1 MIMKLT
7 MRILIVLWCLAGALS
22 VQAQGMRPVSG
33 VVVTS
38 KDEAVYGV
46 SVIAASSRGEQRTVT
61 DDEGRFQLDVP
72 AEDVTLRFEGQNI
85 RPEERTIRSNDA
97 TVLRVEIEF
106 QIPPVHQSIVIVAS
120 ALEPG
125 VETHSDEVYKKTL
138 FSRDDQLIETL
149 NAGINAGQHE
159 GGGKSLEIRR
169 FGFNLDHGGVN
180 GGLKV
185 LVDNVQQNQGTQGH
199 GQGYLGALK
208 TLTPEL
214 VDQVQ
219 ILNGPFSAEYGDF
232 SGLGVVHIRL
242 KESLSDTGTVRLQAG
257 RFGSH
262 RTFFAYSP
270 LLKEADAFLAHEGS
284 STDGPFANPL
294 HYRRDN
300 ITANY
305 TRHLDDTQ
313 AIGFKL
319 NFGRNNFFS
328 SGQIPLDLVADG
340 RLSRF
345 GFIDPTD
352 GGRIRMGTAG
362 VLYRKALESGDA
374 FKADAYVSR
383 SLFDLYSNF
392 TLFLNDRQ
400 HGDGI
405 QQHDSRYQEGV
416 NTQYLHPHRI
426 LGSPALLTFGG
437 NFHENQINVGLYPSE
452 RRVPLGVTTQA
463 FAHVTNTAGYVQQGV
478 DFLHGRLHVEGGL
491 RWDYFRFKVDD
502 KIDPARSGV
511 EGSAKAQP
519 KFGVA
524 YQPSSLIP
532 ITASFNYGRGINT
545 QDARGI
551 IQRPDSPRIATTDFY
566 QLGAA
571 WQKGRF
577 SLSSDLFLIDR
588 SNEQVYIPDD
598 GTFELKDPSRSYG
611 YEAKTSI
618 RLTRYVNLSAGL
630 TQVTNSF
637 YRGTAPRVY
646 VDSAPHTVGNAAL
659 TLSGWRGIYSSLR
672 YRHVG
677 NYRLDGLDPAIRA
690 SGLDIVDFALTKPL
704 RPWLDFNLDI
714 DNFSNKAYYE
724 TQNFFESRVAPDAPA
739 IERIHGTLG
748 YPIGITFGVTLH
760 LGTKAR

>member
-1 MIMKLT
+1 MKITL
-7 MRILIVLWCLAGALS
+7 RILIVLGCLGAALPLL
-22 VQAQGMRPVSG
+22 AQDVRPISG

-46 SVIAASSRGEQRTVT
+46 TVIASSNIGEQRTVT
-61 DDEGRFQLDVP
+61 DNDGRFQLDVP
-72 AEDVTLRFEGQNI
+72 SQEVTLRFEGQNI
-85 RPEERTIRSNDA
+85 RPQERTIGLNEA

-106 QIPPVHQSIVIVAS
+106 LIPPIHQSMVIVAS
-120 ALEPG
+120 ALEPS

-214 VDQVQ
+214 VNEVH

-242 KESLSDTGTVRLQAG
+242 KESLADKGTVRFQAG
-257 RFGSH
+257 RFGSY

-270 LLKEADAFLAHEGS
+270 SLNKADAFIAHEGS
-284 STDGPFANPL
+284 STDGPFENPL
-294 HYRRDN
+294 RYRRDN
-300 ITANY
+300 VTGNY
-305 TRHLDDTQ
+305 TRHLDDSQ
-313 AIGFKL
+313 AIGFKF
-319 NFGRNNFFS
+319 NFGRNDFFS
-328 SGQIPLDLVADG
+328 SGQIPLDLVADR

-345 GFIDPTD
+345 GFIDPSD
-352 GGRIRMGTAG
+352 GGRIRMGTTG
-362 VLYRKALESGDA
+362 VLYRKTLQSGDS
-374 FKADAYVSR
+374 FKADGFVSR
-383 SLFDLYSNF
+383 SLFDLYSNL
-392 TLFLNDRQ
+392 TLFLNDPK

-405 QQHDSRYQEGV
+405 QQHDSRLQEGA
-416 NTQYLHPHRI
+416 NTQYLHPYRI
-426 LGSPALLTFGG
+426 LGSQALLTAGA

-452 RRVPLGVTTQA
+452 QRVPFGVTTQA
-463 FAHVTNTAGYVQQGV
+463 FAHVTNAAGYAQQGM

-491 RWDYFRFKVDD
+491 RWDYFRFK
-502 KIDPARSGV
+502 INQ
-511 EGSAKAQP
+511 ELGSAKVQP
-519 KFGVA
+519 KFAVA
-524 YQPSSLIP
+524 YQPSSLVP

-566 QLGAA
+566 QLGTAY
-571 WQKGRF
+571 QRGRF

-618 RLTRYVNLSAGL
+618 RVTRYVNFSAGL
-630 TQVTNSF
+630 TQVTNAF
-637 YRGTAPRVY
+637 YRATAPRVY
-646 VDSAPHTVGNAAL
+646 IDSAPHTVGNAAL
-659 TLSGWRGIYSSLR
+659 TLSGWRGFYSSLR
-672 YRHVG
+672 YRHIG
-677 NYRLDGLDPAIRA
+677 NYRLDSLDPAIRA
-690 SGLDIVDFALTKPL
+690 SGLDVVDFALTKPL
-704 RPWLDFNLDI
+704 RSWVDINLDV
-714 DNFSNKAYYE
+714 DNLSNKAYYE
-724 TQNFFESRVAPDAPA
+724 TQNFFESRVAPGAPA
-739 IERIHGTLG
+739 LERIHGTPG
-748 YPIGITFGVTLH
+748 YPIGVTVGVTLH
-760 LGTKAR
+760 LGGK